1 MNIENC
7 TLLGLIL
14 ISLASVPKGQAQTQV
29 KVSTTLGEFTL
40 ELFDTAAPGTVE
52 NFLNYVTSGR
62 FNESVVHRSVPNF
75 VIQGGQ
81 YVIPAGTTQLG
92 QIAIDG
98 TIANEFNQ
106 SNLRGTV
113 AMAKVA
119 GDPDSATSQWFIN
132 VADNVSLDSQNG
144 GFTVFGHVLAEGME
158 VVDAINQ
165 LPRVALAASLNE
177 LPVVN
182 FSGSVARE
190 NLVLVDMELVAA
202 ERSPASNR
210 FDETTGQLVLKI
222 DAGDSGFVQVAF
234 SVESQSPQ
242 VIVRALAES
251 VTVLDESEE
260 DFATFD
266 ESTGQLLI
274 PGLEI
279 GGQIVYRNL
288 LFLLTDAVN
297 LLFSLES
304 LEEARAEGVR
314 KRKTKTIRKAL
325 KRSFS
330 GFQSAEFW
338 SCQQAVQ
345 SFVASL
351 FLWQTLNNLSQGGR
365 ETRLSRLQLGETFQ
379 KYSDSKGDGSC
390 FRQSS

>member
-1 MNIENC
+1 MNVKNC

-14 ISLASVPKGQAQTQV
+14 VSLASVPKGQAQTQV
-29 KVSTTLGEFTL
+29 KVSTKLGEFTL

-52 NFLNYVTSGR
+52 NFLNYVRSGR
-62 FNESVVHRSVPNF
+62 FNDSVVHRSVPNF

-81 YVIPAGTTQLG
+81 YVIPAGTTQLS
-92 QIAIDG
+92 QISIDG

-144 GFTVFGHVLAEGME
+144 GFTVFGRVLAEGMQ

-182 FSGSVARE
+182 FSGSVTRE

-202 ERSPASNR
+202 ERAPASNR
-210 FDETTGQLVLKI
+210 FDETTEQLVLKI

-234 SVESQSPQ
+234 SVESHSPQ

-251 VTVLDESEE
+251 VIALDKSEK

-266 ESTGQLLI
+266 ETTGQLLI

-288 LFLLTDAVN
+288 LFLLIDAVN
-297 LLFSLES
+297 LVFSLES
-304 LEEARAEGVR
+304 LEEG
-314 KRKTKTIRKAL
+314 
-325 KRSFS
+325 
-330 GFQSAEFW
+330 
-338 SCQQAVQ
+338 
-345 SFVASL
+345 
-351 FLWQTLNNLSQGGR
+351 
-365 ETRLSRLQLGETFQ
+365 
-379 KYSDSKGDGSC
+379 
-390 FRQSS
+390 

>member
-1 MNIENC
+1 MNIKNYV
-7 TLLGLIL
+7 LLGLIL
-14 ISLASVPKGQAQTQV
+14 ISLASIPIGQAQTQV

-40 ELFDTAAPGTVE
+40 ELFDTAAPGTVA

-81 YVIPAGTTQLG
+81 YVIPAGTTQLS

-106 SNLRGTV
+106 SNLRGTI

-132 VADNVSLDSQNG
+132 VDDNTSLDSQNG
-144 GFTVFGHVLAEGME
+144 GFTVFGRVLADGMQ

-182 FSGSVARE
+182 FSGSVTRE
-190 NLVLVDMELVAA
+190 NLVLVDMALGAA
-202 ERSPASNR
+202 EPAPASNR
-210 FDETTGQLVLKI
+210 FDETTEQLVLKI
-222 DAGDSGFVQVAF
+222 DAGSSGFVQVAF

-242 VIVRALAES
+242 VIVRVLPES
-251 VTVLDESEE
+251 VTILDERAE

-266 ESTGQLLI
+266 EATEQLLI
-274 PGLEI
+274 PELEI
-279 GGQIVYRNL
+279 GGRIVYRNL
-288 LFLLTDAVN
+288 VFLLTDAVS
-297 LLFSLES
+297 LLFSLQS
-304 LEEARAEGVR
+304 LEEG
-314 KRKTKTIRKAL
+314 
-325 KRSFS
+325 
-330 GFQSAEFW
+330 
-338 SCQQAVQ
+338 
-345 SFVASL
+345 
-351 FLWQTLNNLSQGGR
+351 
-365 ETRLSRLQLGETFQ
+365 
-379 KYSDSKGDGSC
+379 
-390 FRQSS
+390 